1 MSSNTA
7 LDAINPHIYGLRAV
21 AARSDQIN
29 KIIPQSITNEN
40 LIQSISYIKHHL
52 AAGGDQ
58 DRAMASLIQYSTTGD
73 RDAAVQQIKS
83 YEYLAANLHL
93 GKHMHALVVRDQQVE
108 HRSELPQPVL
118 EQMPPYPE
126 IDNNYQPVP
135 TAIIEIL
142 FETIQASNA
151 PSAGDFTAAA

>member
-1 MSSNTA
+1 MTSNTA
-7 LDAINPHIYGLRAV
+7 LDAINPHSYGLSAV
-21 AARSDQIN
+21 AARSNQIN
-29 KIIPQSITNEN
+29 EIIPQSISNEN
-40 LIQSISYIKHHL
+40 LIQSISYIKKL
-52 AAGGDQ
+52 PAGEFQ
-58 DRAMASLIQYSTTGD
+58 DRAMESLIQYSITGD
-73 RDAAVQQIKS
+73 RDAAVQRIKS

-108 HRSELPQPVL
+108 HRSELPKPVL
-118 EQMPPYPE
+118 EQMPTYPE

>member
-7 LDAINPHIYGLRAV
+7 LDAIHPHTYGLN
-21 AARSDQIN
+21 AAAAIDDQIN
-29 KIIPQSITNEN
+29 EIIPQSISNEN
-40 LIQSISYIKHHL
+40 LIQSISYIKNL
-52 AAGGDQ
+52 PAGESQ
-58 DRAMASLIQYSTTGD
+58 DRAMESLIQYFNTGD
-73 RDAAVQQIKS
+73 RDAAVQRIKN

-118 EQMPPYPE
+118 EQMPTYPE